1 MRKNKLFTLGAIALF
16 AGSFAFLGNTAH
28 ADSTDLS
35 NVTTQDVISST
46 NTDNNADTNS
56 STTNDTDTVKTTK
69 KKAKKLTWG
78 YPFAVQKKKGVR
90 PMYNSQTF
98 GITDYARSYNPLSYF
113 HDGWDFGVSEVGK
126 KATVKAIHPGT
137 VKEVKYGAGLGWYV
151 WVISDDK
158 YVEIYQ
164 EGFNSKKDIKVKAG
178 QKIKTG
184 QKIGKLTGTH
194 LHLGLT
200 KTTHKYINKN
210 GYPCNNW
217 YRNVGTW
224 MNPVKMIEKN
234 VKK

>member
-1 MRKNKLFTLGAIALF
+1 MKKHKLFTLGAIALLAANF
-16 AGSFAFLGNTAH
+16 ATLTNTVH
-28 ADSTDLS
+28 ADSDSLS
-35 NVTTQDVISST
+35 NVTTTDVINST
-46 NTDNNADTNS
+46 NTNKNADSN
-56 STTNDTDTVKTTK
+56 TDTATTTT

-90 PMYNSQTF
+90 PMYNAQTF
-98 GITDYARSYNPLSYF
+98 GITDYIRSYNPLSYF

-137 VKEVKYGAGLGWYV
+137 VKEVKYGSGLGWYV

-200 KTTHKYINKN
+200 KTTHKYINKH

-224 MNPVKMIEKN
+224 INPVSTIEKH